1 MRDVMPMNVD
11 EHLDEVLGIIEKPK
25 KEVVKAERLVPVI
38 SDDDSDLDFQYVRE
52 NLYNLIER
60 GQDGLEEMLEIA
72 KSSEHPRAMEVF
84 GQLIGKLTETN
95 KELLNLHKTKK
106 DISQDTS
113 SPKNVSNNLFVGS
126 TAELQKFLKTGKTI
140 KESDGNEVLPRK
152 S

>member
-1 MRDVMPMNVD
+1 MRDITPMNVD
-11 EHLDEVLGIIEKPK
+11 EHLDEVLGIVEKPK
-25 KEVVKAERLVPVI
+25 KEIVKTERVVPAVTN
-38 SDDDSDLDFQYVRE
+38 DDSETDFQYARE

-106 DISQDTS
+106 DISQETTG
-113 SPKNVSNNLFVGS
+113 PKNVSNNLFVGS
-126 TAELQKFLKTGKTI
+126 TAELQKFLKMGKTI
-140 KESDGNEVLPRK
+140 KETE
-152 S
+152 

>member
-1 MRDVMPMNVD
+1 MKDVMPMNVD
-11 EHLDEVLGIIEKPK
+11 DHLDEMLGIVNKPK
-25 KEVVKAERLVPVI
+25 KEIVKAERLVPTI
-38 SDDDSDLDFQYVRE
+38 SVDDSGDSEIDFQYVRE

-95 KELLNLHKTKK
+95 KELMNIHKAKK

-113 SPKNVSNNLFVGS
+113 GPKNVSNNLFVGS
-126 TAELQKFLKTGKTI
+126 TAELQKFLKKGKDI
-140 KESDGNEVLPRK
+140 KENKDE
-152 S
+152 

>member
-11 EHLDEVLGIIEKPK
+11 DHLDEVLGIVEKPK
-25 KEVVKAERLVPVI
+25 KEVVKTGRFVPVI
-38 SDDDSDLDFQYVRE
+38 TNDDSAASEIDFQYARE

-84 GQLIGKLTETN
+84 GQLIGKLTDTN

-113 SPKNVSNNLFVGS
+113 GPKNVSNNLFVGS
-126 TAELQKFLKTGKTI
+126 TAELQKFLKGGKDI
-140 KESDGNEVLPRK
+140 KENEK
-152 S
+152 EK

>member
-11 EHLDEVLGIIEKPK
+11 DHLDEVLGIVEKPK
-25 KEVVKAERLVPVI
+25 KEVVKTGRFVPVV
-38 SDDDSDLDFQYVRE
+38 SADDSETDFQYARE

-95 KELLNLHKTKK
+95 KELLNLHKAKK

-113 SPKNVSNNLFVGS
+113 GPKNVSNNLFVGS
-126 TAELQKFLKTGKTI
+126 TAELQRFLKKGKDI
-140 KESDGNEVLPRK
+140 KENEEEI
-152 S
+152 

>member
-1 MRDVMPMNVD
+1 MRDITPMNVD
-11 EHLDEVLGIIEKPK
+11 EHLDEVLGIVEKPK
-25 KEVVKAERLVPVI
+25 KEIVKTERVVPAVTN
-38 SDDDSDLDFQYVRE
+38 DDSETDFQYARE

-106 DISQDTS
+106 DISQETTG
-113 SPKNVSNNLFVGS
+113 PKNVSNNLFVGS
-126 TAELQKFLKTGKTI
+126 TAELQKFLKKGKTI
-140 KESDGNEVLPRK
+140 KATE
-152 S
+152 